1 MHTCKQRGR
10 QVHTKELH
18 VSTIYVR
25 WNLFQSTFKG
35 QNWKLKFMHNSL
47 QVHPF
52 VHLRMCAYSTTL
64 IAKMLVDFL
73 KCKISWRAHRPWF
86 PNLKFV
92 DSTNHS
98 TLFLLPSV
106 HLRWAQV
113 QRNWQRFGML
123 LISWVFTKNWFWEV
137 FLSLCSNVLY
147 VIMLVVNV
155 VPPERLKV
163 IDLWWGMVAEIYKL
177 EQSSRHGW
185 MWWIWQAEV
194 HLGDDLTD
202 SGCLS
207 RFFIPVRLMRCSV
220 PGVAWWERTGRPG

>member
-1 MHTCKQRGR
+1 
-10 QVHTKELH
+10 
-18 VSTIYVR
+18 
-25 WNLFQSTFKG
+25 
-35 QNWKLKFMHNSL
+35 
-47 QVHPF
+47 
-52 VHLRMCAYSTTL
+52 
-64 IAKMLVDFL
+64 MLVDFL

-163 IDLWWGMVAEIYKL
+163 IDLWWGMVAEIYTGAKFKTWLDVVDMAGRSPLGRRSHGLWVFEPVLYTCQANEMFSTRCCMVRANWKTRPSFYISSFL
-177 EQSSRHGW
+177 E
-185 MWWIWQAEV
+185 
-194 HLGDDLTD
+194 LDL
-202 SGCLS
+202 
-207 RFFIPVRLMRCSV
+207 
-220 PGVAWWERTGRPG
+220 

>member
-1 MHTCKQRGR
+1 
-10 QVHTKELH
+10 
-18 VSTIYVR
+18 
-25 WNLFQSTFKG
+25 
-35 QNWKLKFMHNSL
+35 
-47 QVHPF
+47 
-52 VHLRMCAYSTTL
+52 
-64 IAKMLVDFL
+64 MLVDFL

-147 VIMLVVNV
+147 VIMLGVNV

-220 PGVAWWERTGRPG
+220 PGVAWWERTGRPGQVFTSQVFWNWICRYGNIDITNMLAALICDTQLFHTFAEDLCYYGYGCILCLWCPSKYIDQS